1 MNFKEMVIEKE
12 IYVPN
17 YQRAYSWE
25 VAKEGEKKK
34 RQADLFLEDVMN
46 HVENEAK
53 VKENFYLGNF
63 LYESD
68 GEKFAII
75 DGQQR
80 LTTII
85 ILLSVL
91 NKLLK
96 NDELK
101 DIINFNN
108 IKFSTVEYDDED
120 FKKYIFLNELDKFNS
135 LKKFRESKIITNT
148 ESIRRVIEA
157 YLYFKDELVNKNVEK
172 LQKLAKTITQAKC
185 TMNTINSKVEAT
197 QIFIFENNRGKS
209 PINLEITKTK
219 LMYFIYNNFEKSIS
233 EILLKVVDNTFGK
246 IYKKITTL
254 ENYINED
261 TVLAIAI
268 RMYKKNLRIDG
279 VLTEVDNMLIN
290 LKKQKDNDSNNTENL
305 EKEDNKKKL
314 QDGIEKFL
322 NTLEKTFE
330 KVDSFIT
337 KGLAKSKELYFNDEY
352 EYVAHSLI
360 NLGIS
365 VQLYP
370 IVLKAIELEENERVE
385 VLKGLEKLI
394 LRHLIIK
401 TRANLAERLNGNF
414 KDSFDTK
421 DDKGN
426 VIEIKDIIPIIN
438 KIKGILNNTL
448 LVEEDKKYLG
458 WWNYW
463 NENIFYKELENG
475 LTNLHAT
482 RYLLWKYENFL
493 RKKDNMVALKYTEI
507 KNYQVEHISPKTE
520 NTEENN
526 GYDKKLEWNILNSYG
541 NLMLLTQKTNVEIQ
555 NKNLREKLEA
565 YEKETKDE
573 DNEKIILKQQLEVIT
588 EIKKDGVFWGKEK
601 IKNRNEKL
609 LIFIK
614 DNF

>member
-1 MNFKEMVIEKE
+1 MSFKEIIREKE

-25 VAKEGEKKK
+25 VARENEKKK

-63 LYESD
+63 LYERD

-91 NKLLK
+91 NNLLK
-96 NDELK
+96 NEELK
-101 DIINFNN
+101 NIIDFNN
-108 IKFSTVEYDDED
+108 IKFSTVKYDNED
-120 FKKYIFLNELDKFNS
+120 FQKYIFSNELDKFNN
-135 LKKFRESKIITNT
+135 LKEFRENKVITNT

-157 YLYFKDELVNKNVEK
+157 YLYFKDKLVNENVEK
-172 LQKLAKTITQAKC
+172 LKKLAETITQAKC

-209 PINLEITKTK
+209 PTNLEITKTK

-233 EILLKVVDNTFGK
+233 EILLKEVDNTFGE

-268 RMYKKNLRIDG
+268 RMYKQNLRIDG
-279 VLTEVDNMLIN
+279 VLTEVDNMLIE
-290 LKKQKDNDSNNTENL
+290 LKSNNSKENL
-305 EKEDNKKKL
+305 
-314 QDGIEKFL
+314 QAGIKNFL
-322 NTLEKTFE
+322 KNLENTFKG
-330 KVDSFIT
+330 VDEFIT
-337 KGLAKSKELYFNDEY
+337 KGLAKSKELDFNDEY

-370 IVLKAIELEENERVE
+370 IVLKSLELEENERVE
-385 VLKGLEKLI
+385 VLKGLEKII

-401 TRANLAERLNGNF
+401 TRANLAQRFYWIFEESCNKKEELKEIVTIIKEMIFNIDLTII
-414 KDSFDTK
+414 KK
-421 DDKGN
+421 DD
-426 VIEIKDIIPIIN
+426 
-438 KIKGILNNTL
+438 L
-448 LVEEDKKYLG
+448 
-458 WWNYW
+458 WWFNYW
-463 NENIFYKELENG
+463 NQETFHKELENG

-526 GYDKKLEWNILNSYG
+526 GYDKLEWNILNSYG

-555 NKNLREKLEA
+555 NKNLREKLKA

-573 DNEKIILKQQLEVIT
+573 NNKKVILQQQLKVIE
-588 EIKKDGVFWGKEK
+588 EIKKDGIFWGKGKIEK
-601 IKNRNEKL
+601 RNKDLVE
-609 LIFIK
+609 FIK

>member
-1 MNFKEMVIEKE
+1 MSFKEMIREKE

-25 VAKEGEKKK
+25 VARENEKKK
-34 RQADLFLEDVMN
+34 RQADLFLEDVVN

-63 LYESD
+63 LYEKD

-91 NKLLK
+91 NNLLK
-96 NDELK
+96 NEELK
-101 DIINFNN
+101 NIIDFNN
-108 IKFSTVEYDDED
+108 IKFSTVKYDNED
-120 FKKYIFLNELDKFNS
+120 FQKYIFSNELDKFNN
-135 LKKFRESKIITNT
+135 LKEFRESKVITNT

-157 YLYFKDELVNKNVEK
+157 YLYFKDKLVNENVEK
-172 LQKLAKTITQAKC
+172 LKKLAETITQAKC

-209 PINLEITKTK
+209 PTNLEITKTK

-233 EILLKVVDNTFGK
+233 EILLKEVDNTFGE

-268 RMYKKNLRIDG
+268 RMYKQNLRIDG
-279 VLTEVDNMLIN
+279 VLTEVDNMLIR
-290 LKKQKDNDSNNTENL
+290 LKPQKNDDNVEIT
-305 EKEDNKKKL
+305 EKEENKEKI
-314 QDGIEKFL
+314 QNEIEKFL
-322 NTLEKTFE
+322 NTLKDTFE
-330 KVDSFIT
+330 KVDKFIT
-337 KGLAKSKELYFNDEY
+337 KGLAKFKELDFNDEY

-370 IVLKAIELEENERVE
+370 IVLKSLELGEKERVE
-385 VLKGLEKLI
+385 VLKGLEKLM

-414 KDSFDTK
+414 KDSF
-421 DDKGN
+421 N
-426 VIEIKDIIPIIN
+426 IEADNKTPIIKNIYNTTN
-438 KIKGILNNTL
+438 KIKGVLNNTL
-448 LVEEDKKYLG
+448 LEEDKKYLG
-458 WWNYW
+458 WYSYW
-463 NENIFYKELENG
+463 NENIFLKELENG

-526 GYDKKLEWNILNSYG
+526 GYDKLEWNILNSYG

-555 NKNLREKLEA
+555 NKNLREKLKA

-573 DNEKIILKQQLEVIT
+573 NNKKVILQQQLKVIE
-588 EIKKDGVFWGKEK
+588 EIKKDGTFWGREK
-601 IKNRNEKL
+601 IKNRNEDL
-609 LIFIK
+609 LKFIK
-614 DNF
+614 NNF

>member
-1 MNFKEMVIEKE
+1 MSFKEMIREKE

-25 VAKEGEKKK
+25 VARENEKKK

-63 LYESD
+63 LYERD

-91 NKLLK
+91 NNLLK
-96 NDELK
+96 NEELK
-101 DIINFNN
+101 NIIDFNN
-108 IKFSTVEYDDED
+108 IKFSTVKYDNED
-120 FKKYIFLNELDKFNS
+120 FQKYIFSNELDKFNN
-135 LKKFRESKIITNT
+135 LKEFRESKVITNT

-157 YLYFKDELVNKNVEK
+157 YLYFKDKLVNENVEK
-172 LQKLAKTITQAKC
+172 LKKLAETITQAKC

-209 PINLEITKTK
+209 PTNLEITKTK

-233 EILLKVVDNTFGK
+233 EILLKEVDNTFGE

-268 RMYKKNLRIDG
+268 RMYKQNLRIDG
-279 VLTEVDNMLIN
+279 VLTEVDNMLIE
-290 LKKQKDNDSNNTENL
+290 LKSNNSKENL
-305 EKEDNKKKL
+305 
-314 QDGIEKFL
+314 QAGIKNFL
-322 NTLEKTFE
+322 KNLENTFKG
-330 KVDSFIT
+330 VDEFIT
-337 KGLAKSKELYFNDEY
+337 KGLAKSKELDFNDEY

-370 IVLKAIELEENERVE
+370 IVLKSLELGEKERVE
-385 VLKGLEKLI
+385 VLKGLEKLM

-414 KDSFDTK
+414 KDSF
-421 DDKGN
+421 N
-426 VIEIKDIIPIIN
+426 IEADNKTPIIKNIYNTTN
-438 KIKGILNNTL
+438 KIKGVLNNTL
-448 LVEEDKKYLG
+448 LEEDKKYLG
-458 WWNYW
+458 WYSYW
-463 NENIFYKELENG
+463 NENIFLKELENG

-526 GYDKKLEWNILNSYG
+526 GYDKLEWNILNSYG

-555 NKNLREKLEA
+555 NKNLREKLKA

-573 DNEKIILKQQLEVIT
+573 NNKKVILQQQLKVIE
-588 EIKKDGVFWGKEK
+588 EIKKDGTFWGREK
-601 IKNRNEKL
+601 IKNRNEDL
-609 LIFIK
+609 LKFIK
-614 DNF
+614 NNF

>member
-96 NDELK
+96 NEELK

-108 IKFSTVEYDDED
+108 IKFSTVEYDNEE
-120 FKKYIFLNELDKFNS
+120 FQKYIFSNELDKFNN
-135 LKKFRESKIITNT
+135 LKDFRESRIITKT
-148 ESIRRVIEA
+148 ESIRRMIEA
-157 YLYFKDELVNKNVEK
+157 YLYFKDELANEKVEK
-172 LQKLAKTITQAKC
+172 LKKLTETITQAKC
-185 TMNTINSKVEAT
+185 TINTINSKVEAT

-209 PINLEITKTK
+209 PTNLEITKTK
-219 LMYFIYNNFEKSIS
+219 LMYFIYNNFEKNIS
-233 EILLKVVDNTFGK
+233 EILLKEVDNTFGE

-261 TVLAIAI
+261 TVLAIAMRI
-268 RMYKKNLRIDG
+268 YRKNLRIDG

-290 LKKQKDNDSNNTENL
+290 LKSQESNNN
-305 EKEDNKKKL
+305 KNNIQARIED
-314 QDGIEKFL
+314 FL
-322 NTLEKTFE
+322 KTLEKTFE
-330 KVDSFIT
+330 KVDEFIT
-337 KGLAKSKELYFNDEY
+337 KGLAKSKELDFNDEY
-352 EYVAHSLI
+352 EYAAHSLI

-370 IVLKAIELEENERVE
+370 IVLKSLELGEKERVE
-385 VLKGLEKLI
+385 ILKGLEKII

-401 TRANLAERLNGNF
+401 TRANLAERLNENF
-414 KDSFDTK
+414 KNSFDSEAENK
-421 DDKGN
+421 N
-426 VIEIKDIIPIIN
+426 LIIKNIYNITN
-438 KIKGILNNTL
+438 KIKGILTNTL
-448 LVEEDKKYLG
+448 LLEEDKKYLG
-458 WWNYW
+458 WYSYW
-463 NENIFYKELENG
+463 DENIFHNELENG

-482 RYLLWKYENFL
+482 RYLLWKYENHL
-493 RKKDNMVALKYTEI
+493 RKEKNIKALKYTEI

-526 GYDKKLEWNILNSYG
+526 GYDKLEWNILNSYG

-555 NKNLREKLEA
+555 NKNLREKLKA

-573 DNEKIILKQQLEVIT
+573 NNEKIILKQQLEVIT

-609 LIFIK
+609 LKFIK

>member
-1 MNFKEMVIEKE
+1 MSFKEMIREKE

-25 VAKEGEKKK
+25 VARENEKKK

-63 LYESD
+63 LYERD

-91 NKLLK
+91 NNLLK
-96 NDELK
+96 NEELK
-101 DIINFNN
+101 NIIDFNN
-108 IKFSTVEYDDED
+108 IKFSTVKYDNED
-120 FKKYIFLNELDKFNS
+120 FQKYIFSNELDKFNN
-135 LKKFRESKIITNT
+135 LKEFRESKVITNT

-157 YLYFKDELVNKNVEK
+157 YLYFKDKLVNENVEK
-172 LQKLAKTITQAKC
+172 LKKLAETITQAKC

-209 PINLEITKTK
+209 PTNLEITKTK

-233 EILLKVVDNTFGK
+233 EILLKEVDNTFGE
-246 IYKKITTL
+246 IYKKITKL
-254 ENYINED
+254 ENYISED

-268 RMYKKNLRIDG
+268 RMYKQNLRIDG
-279 VLTEVDNMLIN
+279 VLTEVDNMLIE
-290 LKKQKDNDSNNTENL
+290 LKSNNSKENL
-305 EKEDNKKKL
+305 
-314 QDGIEKFL
+314 QAGIKNFL
-322 NTLEKTFE
+322 KNLENTFKG
-330 KVDSFIT
+330 VDEFIT
-337 KGLAKSKELYFNDEY
+337 KGLAKSKELDFNDEY

-370 IVLKAIELEENERVE
+370 IVLKSLELEENERVE
-385 VLKGLEKLI
+385 VLKGLEKII

-401 TRANLAERLNGNF
+401 TRANLAQRFYWIFEESCNKKEELKEIVTIIKEMIFNIDLTII
-414 KDSFDTK
+414 KK
-421 DDKGN
+421 DD
-426 VIEIKDIIPIIN
+426 
-438 KIKGILNNTL
+438 L
-448 LVEEDKKYLG
+448 
-458 WWNYW
+458 WWFNYW
-463 NENIFYKELENG
+463 NQETFHKELENG

-526 GYDKKLEWNILNSYG
+526 GYDKLEWNILNSYG

-555 NKNLREKLEA
+555 NKNLREKLKA

-573 DNEKIILKQQLEVIT
+573 NNKKGILQQQLKVIE
-588 EIKKDGVFWGKEK
+588 EIKKDGTFWGREK
-601 IKNRNEKL
+601 IKNRNEDL
-609 LIFIK
+609 LKFIK
-614 DNF
+614 NNF

>member
-46 HVENEAK
+46 NVENEAK

-96 NDELK
+96 NEKLK

-108 IKFSTVEYDDED
+108 IKFSTVEYDNEE
-120 FKKYIFLNELDKFNS
+120 FQKYIFSNELDKFNN
-135 LKKFRESKIITNT
+135 LKDFRESRIITNT

-172 LQKLAKTITQAKC
+172 LQKLAETIPQAKC

-209 PINLEITKTK
+209 PTNLEITKTK
-219 LMYFIYNNFEKSIS
+219 LMYFIYNNFEKNIS
-233 EILLKVVDNTFGK
+233 EILLKEVDNTFGE

-261 TVLAIAI
+261 TVLAIAMRI
-268 RMYKKNLRIDG
+268 YRKNLRIDG

-290 LKKQKDNDSNNTENL
+290 LKSQESNN
-305 EKEDNKKKL
+305 NKNNI
-314 QDGIEKFL
+314 QAGIEDFL
-322 NTLEKTFE
+322 KTLEKTFE
-330 KVDSFIT
+330 KVDEFIT
-337 KGLAKSKELYFNDEY
+337 KGLAKSKELDFNDEY
-352 EYVAHSLI
+352 EYAAHSLI

-370 IVLKAIELEENERVE
+370 IVLKSLELGEKERVE
-385 VLKGLEKLI
+385 ILKGLEKII

-401 TRANLAERLNGNF
+401 TRANLAERLNENF
-414 KDSFDTK
+414 KNSFDSEAENK
-421 DDKGN
+421 N
-426 VIEIKDIIPIIN
+426 LIIKNIYNITN
-438 KIKGILNNTL
+438 KIKGILTNTL
-448 LVEEDKKYLG
+448 LLEEDKKYLG
-458 WWNYW
+458 WYSYW
-463 NENIFYKELENG
+463 DENIFHNELENG

-482 RYLLWKYENFL
+482 RYLLWKYENHL
-493 RKKDNMVALKYTEI
+493 RKEKNIKALKYTEI

-526 GYDKKLEWNILNSYG
+526 GYDKLEWNILNSYG

-565 YEKETKDE
+565 YEREAKDE
-573 DNEKIILKQQLEVIT
+573 SNEKIILKQQLEVIT

-601 IKNRNEKL
+601 IKNRNKKL
-609 LIFIK
+609 LKFIK

>member
-46 HVENEAK
+46 NVENEAK

-96 NDELK
+96 NEKLK

-108 IKFSTVEYDDED
+108 IKFSTVEYDNEE
-120 FKKYIFLNELDKFNS
+120 FQKYIFSNELDKFNN
-135 LKKFRESKIITNT
+135 LKDFRESRIITNT

-172 LQKLAKTITQAKC
+172 LQKLAETIPQAKC

-209 PINLEITKTK
+209 PTNLEITKTK
-219 LMYFIYNNFEKSIS
+219 LMYFIYNNFEKNIS
-233 EILLKVVDNTFGK
+233 EILLKEVDNTFGE

-261 TVLAIAI
+261 TVLAIAMRI
-268 RMYKKNLRIDG
+268 YRKNLRIDG

-290 LKKQKDNDSNNTENL
+290 LKSQESNN
-305 EKEDNKKKL
+305 NKNNI
-314 QDGIEKFL
+314 QAGIEDFL
-322 NTLEKTFE
+322 KTLEKTFE
-330 KVDSFIT
+330 KVDEFIT
-337 KGLAKSKELYFNDEY
+337 KGLAKSKELDFNDEY
-352 EYVAHSLI
+352 EYAAHSLI

-370 IVLKAIELEENERVE
+370 IVLKSLELGEKERVE
-385 VLKGLEKLI
+385 ILKGLEKII

-401 TRANLAERLNGNF
+401 TRANLAERLNENF
-414 KDSFDTK
+414 KNSFDSEAENK
-421 DDKGN
+421 N
-426 VIEIKDIIPIIN
+426 LIIKNIYNITN
-438 KIKGILNNTL
+438 KIKGILTNTL
-448 LVEEDKKYLG
+448 LLEEDKKYLG
-458 WWNYW
+458 WYSYW
-463 NENIFYKELENG
+463 DENIFIMN
-475 LTNLHAT
+475 
-482 RYLLWKYENFL
+482 
-493 RKKDNMVALKYTEI
+493 
-507 KNYQVEHISPKTE
+507 
-520 NTEENN
+520 
-526 GYDKKLEWNILNSYG
+526 
-541 NLMLLTQKTNVEIQ
+541 
-555 NKNLREKLEA
+555 
-565 YEKETKDE
+565 
-573 DNEKIILKQQLEVIT
+573 
-588 EIKKDGVFWGKEK
+588 
-601 IKNRNEKL
+601 
-609 LIFIK
+609 
-614 DNF
+614 

>member
-1 MNFKEMVIEKE
+1 MSFKEIIREKE

-25 VAKEGEKKK
+25 VARENEKKK

-46 HVENEAK
+46 HVENAAK

-63 LYESD
+63 LYEKD

-91 NKLLK
+91 NNLLK
-96 NDELK
+96 NEELK
-101 DIINFNN
+101 NIIDFNN
-108 IKFSTVEYDDED
+108 IKFSTVKYDKED
-120 FKKYIFLNELDKFNS
+120 FQKYIFSNELDKFNN
-135 LKKFRESKIITNT
+135 LKEFRESKVITNT

-157 YLYFKDELVNKNVEK
+157 YLYFKDKLVNENVEK
-172 LQKLAKTITQAKC
+172 LKKLAETITQAKC

-209 PINLEITKTK
+209 PTNLEITKTK

-233 EILLKVVDNTFGK
+233 EILLKEVDNTFGE

-268 RMYKKNLRIDG
+268 RMYKQNLRIDG
-279 VLTEVDNMLIN
+279 VLTEVDNMLIE
-290 LKKQKDNDSNNTENL
+290 LKSNNSKENL
-305 EKEDNKKKL
+305 
-314 QDGIEKFL
+314 QAGIKNFL
-322 NTLEKTFE
+322 KNLENTFKG
-330 KVDSFIT
+330 VDEFIT
-337 KGLAKSKELYFNDEY
+337 KGLAKSKELDFNDEY

-370 IVLKAIELEENERVE
+370 IVLKSLELGEKERVE
-385 VLKGLEKLI
+385 VLKGLEKLM

-414 KDSFDTK
+414 KDSF
-421 DDKGN
+421 N
-426 VIEIKDIIPIIN
+426 IESDNKTPIIKN
-438 KIKGILNNTL
+438 IYNITNNTL
-448 LVEEDKKYLG
+448 LEEDKKYLG
-458 WWNYW
+458 WYSYW
-463 NENIFYKELENG
+463 NENIFLKELENG

-526 GYDKKLEWNILNSYG
+526 GYDKLEWNILNSYG

-555 NKNLREKLEA
+555 NKNLREKLKA

-573 DNEKIILKQQLEVIT
+573 NNKKVILQQQLKVIE
-588 EIKKDGVFWGKEK
+588 EIKKDGTFWGREK
-601 IKNRNEKL
+601 IKNRNEDL
-609 LIFIK
+609 LKFIK
-614 DNF
+614 NNF

>member
-34 RQADLFLEDVMN
+34 RQADLFLEDIMN

-96 NDELK
+96 NEELK

-108 IKFSTVEYDDED
+108 IKFSTVEYDNEE
-120 FKKYIFLNELDKFNS
+120 FQKYIFSNELDKFNN
-135 LKKFRESKIITNT
+135 LKDFRESRIITKT
-148 ESIRRVIEA
+148 ESIRRMIEA
-157 YLYFKDELVNKNVEK
+157 YLYFKDELANEKVEK
-172 LQKLAKTITQAKC
+172 LKKLTETITQAKC
-185 TMNTINSKVEAT
+185 TINTINSKVEAT

-209 PINLEITKTK
+209 PTNLEITKTK
-219 LMYFIYNNFEKSIS
+219 LMYFIYNNFEKNIS
-233 EILLKVVDNTFGK
+233 EILLKEVDNTFGE

-337 KGLAKSKELYFNDEY
+337 KGLAKSKELDFNDEY

-370 IVLKAIELEENERVE
+370 IVLKSLELGEKERVE
-385 VLKGLEKLI
+385 ILKGLEKII

-401 TRANLAERLNGNF
+401 TRANLAERLNENF
-414 KDSFDTK
+414 KNSFDSEAENK
-421 DDKGN
+421 N
-426 VIEIKDIIPIIN
+426 LIIKNIYNITN
-438 KIKGILNNTL
+438 KIKGILTNTL
-448 LVEEDKKYLG
+448 LLEEDKKYLG
-458 WWNYW
+458 WYSYW
-463 NENIFYKELENG
+463 DENIFHNELENG

-482 RYLLWKYENFL
+482 RYLLWKYENHL
-493 RKKDNMVALKYTEI
+493 RKEKNIKALKYTEI

-526 GYDKKLEWNILNSYG
+526 GYDKLEWNILNSYG

-609 LIFIK
+609 LKFIK

>member
-1 MNFKEMVIEKE
+1 MSFKEMIREKE

-25 VAKEGEKKK
+25 VARENEKKK

-63 LYESD
+63 LYERD

-91 NKLLK
+91 NNLLK
-96 NDELK
+96 NEELK
-101 DIINFNN
+101 NIIDFNN
-108 IKFSTVEYDDED
+108 IKFSTVKYDNED
-120 FKKYIFLNELDKFNS
+120 FQKYIFSNELDKFNN
-135 LKKFRESKIITNT
+135 LKEFRESKVITNT

-157 YLYFKDELVNKNVEK
+157 YLYFKDKLVNENVEK
-172 LQKLAKTITQAKC
+172 LKKLAETITQAKC

-209 PINLEITKTK
+209 PTNLEITKTK

-233 EILLKVVDNTFGK
+233 EILLKEVDNTFGE

-268 RMYKKNLRIDG
+268 RMYKQNLRIDG
-279 VLTEVDNMLIN
+279 VLTEVDNMLIE
-290 LKKQKDNDSNNTENL
+290 LKSNNSKENL
-305 EKEDNKKKL
+305 
-314 QDGIEKFL
+314 QAGIKNFL
-322 NTLEKTFE
+322 KNLENTFKG
-330 KVDSFIT
+330 VDEFIT
-337 KGLAKSKELYFNDEY
+337 KGLAKSKELDFNDEY

-370 IVLKAIELEENERVE
+370 IVLKSLELEENERVE
-385 VLKGLEKLI
+385 VLKGLEKII

-401 TRANLAERLNGNF
+401 TRANLAHRFYWIFEESCNKKEELKEIVTIIKEMIFNIDLTII
-414 KDSFDTK
+414 KK
-421 DDKGN
+421 DD
-426 VIEIKDIIPIIN
+426 
-438 KIKGILNNTL
+438 L
-448 LVEEDKKYLG
+448 
-458 WWNYW
+458 WWFNYW
-463 NENIFYKELENG
+463 NQETFHKELENG

-526 GYDKKLEWNILNSYG
+526 GYDKLEWNILNSYG

-555 NKNLREKLEA
+555 NKNLREKLKA

-573 DNEKIILKQQLEVIT
+573 NNKKVILQQQLKVIE
-588 EIKKDGVFWGKEK
+588 EIKKDGTFWGREK
-601 IKNRNEKL
+601 IKNRNEDL
-609 LIFIK
+609 LKFIK
-614 DNF
+614 NNF